1 MSGDVIERCQEL
13 SESGDKTKEMEFEVI
28 LLCKN

>member
-13 SESGDKTKEMEFEVI
+13 SESGDKTKEVEFEVI
-28 LLCKN
+28 CKN